1 MSASLSLYIGGI
13 VYVIRIVYMYRGWR
27 RGYMYRG
34 RRRGYMYR
42 GRRRGYMYRGGGG
55 ATCIGVEE
63 GLHV

>member
-1 MSASLSLYIGGI
+1 
-13 VYVIRIVYMYRGWR
+13 MYRGWR

-34 RRRGYMYR
+34 GGGATCIG

-55 ATCIGVEE
+55 ATCIGGRRRGYMYRGVEE